1 MTKAEI
7 LTGIKTQMGILSMNQ
22 KTLAE
27 KIGMTQ
33 PQLSR
38 ILRGLNDPSVSS
50 LIKIC
55 EAIGMTVYVV

>member
-7 LTGIKTQMGILSMNQ
+7 LLEIKANMDFISVNQ

-38 ILRGLNDPSVSS
+38 ILRGINDPSVSN

-55 EAIGMTVYVV
+55 EAVGMTVYVV

>member
-7 LTGIKTQMGILSMNQ
+7 LLEIKANMDFISVNQ

-38 ILRGLNDPSVSS
+38 ILSGINDPSVSN
-50 LIKIC
+50 LLRIC
-55 EAIGMTVYVV
+55 NALGMTVYVV

>member
-7 LTGIKTQMGILSMNQ
+7 LLEIKANMKFISMSQ

-38 ILRGLNDPSVSS
+38 ILGGINDPSVSN

-55 EAIGMTVYVV
+55 EALGMTVYVV

>member
-7 LTGIKTQMGILSMNQ
+7 LTEIKAQIGILSMNQ

-38 ILRGLNDPSVSS
+38 ILRGLNDPSVSN

-55 EAIGMTVYVV
+55 EALGMTVYVV

>member
-1 MTKAEI
+1 MTKVEI
-7 LTGIKTQMGILSMNQ
+7 LTGIKTQMGILSMSQ

-38 ILRGLNDPSVSS
+38 ILRGINDPSVSN

-55 EAIGMTVYVV
+55 EAVGMTVYVV